1 MNLLPFAQR
10 LEDAGLGVQG
20 KSIFID
26 QMPMTVTTAVM
37 LRNPLSGVP
46 INNYLPGFYR
56 ARFQVIARAPT
67 YDAGQAL
74 MRQVIATLRVP
85 AETMIDTAKINY
97 CRPLTLPVP
106 YPLSSANLIEWSVNF
121 EICFVSDE
129 ELA

>member
-20 KSIFID
+20 QSIFVD
-26 QMPMTVTTAVM
+26 QMPMTVTTALM
-37 LRNPLSGVP
+37 LRNPISGVP
-46 INNYLPGFYR
+46 IDNYLPGFYR

-74 MRQVIATLRVP
+74 VRQAIATLRVP
-85 AETMIDTAKINY
+85 AETMIGTMKVNF
-97 CRPLTLPVP
+97 CRPVALPVA
-106 YPLSSANLIEWSVNF
+106 YPLSSANLIEWNVIF
-121 EICFVSDE
+121 ELCFVSDE